1 MDLTQV
7 LLEILQ
13 YTYPQDVKNAFYVN
27 KETYNNTKHGRN
39 KLIDQESMLIRVNY
53 KKHIVREW
61 YSKCKLKKEYE
72 FILIRNTITNNVWD
86 YSDLGILID
95 YPTVFIEKPGYET
108 EEEIVPCGRYR
119 EWDEKGNLIV
129 EKWI

>member
-7 LLEILQ
+7 LSEVMQ

-27 KETYNNTKHGRN
+27 KEAYNNTKDGRN
-39 KLIDQESMLIRVNY
+39 KLIDQESMLVRVNY

-61 YSKCKLKKEYE
+61 YSKCKLKKEYD
-72 FILIRNTITNNVWD
+72 FILLRNVTTTNVWD
-86 YSDLGILID
+86 YCDFGILIS
-95 YPTVFIEKPGYET
+95 YPSVFIEKPGYET

-119 EWDEKGNLIV
+119 EWDENGNLIV
-129 EKWI
+129 EKRI